1 MKKASIISLAL
12 SMTLFGASAVT
23 PMNTFAED
31 EAAELA
37 LFDHNYDSIFVVEGT
52 YNNQYTQ
59 FRNYYVTESGRLQQ
73 RKVVITDTSAEY
85 SYGDILVC
93 SDEPELT
100 KVYPYKNDPVYAHA
114 YHYELSE
121 STHFDT
127 LGNCAEFH
135 NMKELTVTGNDYAGS
150 GYWKFLLTDDE
161 GAEYRYSLNY
171 VGSEYGVDLT
181 KANIGDVC
189 TFAMVEDTPILP
201 LLEAE
206 PSVTTTMKQV
216 SILSGDAN
224 GDFLLTVADPVAI
237 LQHIGNRDKYSLTE
251 QGIINADVDGIA
263 GVTANDA
270 RVLQEWDANKG
281 R

>member
-100 KVYPYKNDPVYAHA
+100 EVYPYKNVPVYSHA
-114 YHYELSE
+114 YYYEVGEGTS
-121 STHFDT
+121 FDV
-127 LGNCAEFH
+127 LGNCYEFK
-135 NMKELTVTGNDYAGS
+135 NKKELKATYISYAGS
-150 GYWKFLLTDDE
+150 GSWSFNFTDDE
-161 GAEYRYSLNY
+161 GAEYKFGLNY
-171 VGSEYGVDLT
+171 VGSHYGVDLT
-181 KANIGDVC
+181 NAHVGDVY
-189 TFAMVEDTPILP
+189 TFAMIEDTPILP
-201 LLEAE
+201 LEAQ
-206 PSVTTTMKQV
+206 VTFK
-216 SILSGDAN
+216 GDAN
-224 GDFLLTVADPVAI
+224 TDGTVSIADPVAI
-237 LQHIGNRDKYSLTE
+237 LQHIANRDKYELRPSALV
-251 QGIINADVDGIA
+251 NADVDGVE